1 MSPGGATAKVYA
13 LSSTSWAS
21 RSPLIG
27 QGERP
32 SCICTCSGWKP
43 ELESL
48 AFRVE
53 KGRGGREKA
62 VRLSLLPPPAS
73 APKGAARAT
82 WRRWLELRRRRR
94 WPEAAAPP
102 PPPGLGPGGDPSWRP
117 RPPDETVGGLA
128 VPEPGVR
135 VAGAEDVDAAEPA
148 LPLSVREHD

>member
-1 MSPGGATAKVYA
+1 MSPGGATENVYA

-21 RSPLIG
+21 PSPLIG

-32 SCICTCSGWKP
+32 SCICTCTGWKP

-48 AFRVE
+48 AFRVG

-62 VRLSLLPPPAS
+62 VRLPLLPPPAS